1 MYIIFISIFSIFYI
15 FFYFFL
21 FFYFSIFLFFSIF
34 SIFFFY
40 FSVFYLFDLLG
51 TDTSAGL
58 FAWLFYCLSLN
69 PHVAQKAR
77 QEALSVLLDG
87 NEPFEN
93 LDINTLREFQPADLS
108 HLKYI
113 ECVVK

>member
-1 MYIIFISIFSIFYI
+1 MYIIFISIFL
-15 FFYFFL
+15 FYFYFSILFL
-21 FFYFSIFLFFSIF
+21 FFYFISIFLF
-34 SIFFFY
+34 Y
-40 FSVFYLFDLLG
+40 LLG